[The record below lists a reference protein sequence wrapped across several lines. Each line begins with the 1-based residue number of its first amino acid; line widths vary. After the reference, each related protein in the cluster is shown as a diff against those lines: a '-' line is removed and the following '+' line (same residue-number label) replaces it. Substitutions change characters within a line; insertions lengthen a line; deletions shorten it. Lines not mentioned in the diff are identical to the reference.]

1 MSRARLVQR
10 LRDRRSEIEET
21 IFARVRAVGDGAGSS
36 DAEYLAG
43 LRTTVSALVEYVLTA
58 VSDGEEA
65 SAPVP
70 SVAIGQVQLAAR
82 IGVPLETV
90 WLRYGVGL
98 RHLEGFVV
106 DEAEHLSRRALRDVL
121 DTQWS
126 LNERLMATMSAE
138 YRAEFARLSL
148 SHEQRRAQRVRRL
161 VVGGDPVELDDVDY
175 DLCDSHHTAFIVVG
189 SRAREAVRAVASRC
203 DMKLL
208 AFPHGENTMW
218 AWLGG
223 ESKLVISDIDLQ
235 SVAALEAGGTLLAI
249 GESGWGINGWRLTH
263 HQAQAALLVALHT
276 GQKITRY
283 AEAMFLAAALQNE
296 TLARSLEALYLSPL
310 TVQRDGGTTWRDT
323 LYAYFKAESNVATAA
338 TAIGVDRHTVLRR
351 LRSIESAL
359 GQHIN
364 TCQAE
369 LEVALRLHGLRTSD
383 AEK

>member
-1 MSRARLVQR
+1 MSRARFVER
-10 LRDRRSEIEET
+10 LRDRRSETEET
-21 IFARVRAVGDGAGSS
+21 IFARVRAVGDGAGAS

-43 LRTTVSALVEYVLTA
+43 LRATVSALVEYVLAA

-70 SVAIGQVQLAAR
+70 SVAIAQVQLAAR

-90 WLRYGVGL
+90 WLRYGFGL
-98 RHLEGFVV
+98 RHLEGFVM
-106 DEAEHLSRRALRDVL
+106 DEAEHLSSRALRDVL
-121 DTQWS
+121 DALWS
-126 LNERLMATMSAE
+126 LNERLIATMSAE
-138 YRAEFARLSL
+138 YHAELARLSL
-148 SHEQRRAQRVRRL
+148 SHEQRRAQRVRKL
-161 VVGGDPVELDDVDY
+161 IVDGDHVEIDDVDY
-175 DLCDSHHTAFIVVG
+175 DLCDAHHTAFIVVG
-189 SRAREAVRAVASRC
+189 PRAREAVRALASRC

-223 ESKLVISDIDLQ
+223 QSKLVISDIDLC
-235 SVAALEAGGTLLAI
+235 SVSALAAGGMLLAI
-249 GESGWGINGWRLTH
+249 GESGWGIDGWRLSH

-283 AEAMFLAAALQNE
+283 AGAMLLAAALQNE
-296 TLARSLEALYLSPL
+296 TLARSLEALYLAPL
-310 TVQRDGGTTWRDT
+310 TVQKDGGAAWCDT
-323 LYAYFKAESNVATAA
+323 LDAYFKAEGNVATAA

-364 TCQAE
+364 TCRAE
-369 LEVALRLHGLRTSD
+369 LEVALRLHELRIRD